1 MAAHFTT
8 ITATL
13 ITLAGFVLPASASQ
27 AKAPTLDD
35 AAGRYDID
43 GSSQINFKV
52 GQVGGGGG
60 ISGKFTKFSGTFQLD
75 SGDIGKSV
83 VEFSLFPETVQTGEP
98 RIESFLR
105 STAVFDTT
113 NYPKIIF
120 RSTKITRTG
129 EDTADIEGNLTAKGT
144 TRTEHF
150 DATLTK
156 WNKRIIG
163 FHIQGGVYRTRY
175 DMSVGIPIYSNI
187 VQFDMTVNGQK
198 H

>member
-1 MAAHFTT
+1 MSAQSTT
-8 ITATL
+8 ITAAVM
-13 ITLAGFVLPASASQ
+13 TLAGLLAHPSWSQ

-43 GSSQINFKV
+43 ASSQINFKV
-52 GQVGGGGG
+52 GQVGGGG
-60 ISGKFTKFSGTFQLD
+60 ISGKFTRFSGTFQLD
-75 SGDIGKSV
+75 RGDIEKSV
-83 VEFSLFPETVQTGEP
+83 VEFALYPETVQTGEP
-98 RIESFLR
+98 RIETFLR
-105 STAVFDTT
+105 STAVFDTAA
-113 NYPKIIF
+113 YPKITF

-129 EDTADIEGNLTAKGT
+129 EDTAEIEGNLTAKGT

-156 WNKRIIG
+156 WNRRVIG

-187 VQFDMTVNGQK
+187 VQFDMIVNGQK

>member
-1 MAAHFTT
+1 MSAHLPI

-13 ITLAGFVLPASASQ
+13 MTLAGLLAHPSSSE

-43 GSSQINFKV
+43 GSSQINFSV
-52 GQVGGGGG
+52 GQVGGGG
-60 ISGKFTKFSGTFQLD
+60 ISGKFGKFSGTFQLD
-75 SGDIGKSV
+75 GQDIRRSV
-83 VEFSLFPETVQTGEP
+83 VQFALFPETVQTGEP
-98 RIESFLR
+98 RIENFLR
-105 STAVFDTT
+105 STAVFDTA
-113 NYPKIIF
+113 NHPKIIF
-120 RSTKITRTG
+120 RSTKITQTG

-150 DATLTK
+150 EAKLTK
-156 WNKRIIG
+156 WNRSAIS

-187 VQFDMTVNGQK
+187 VQFDMIVNGQK

>member
-1 MAAHFTT
+1 MSAHSTI

-13 ITLAGFVLPASASQ
+13 MTLAGLVAHPALSQ

-52 GQVGGGGG
+52 GQVGGGG

-75 SGDIGKSV
+75 SSDIAKSV
-83 VEFSLFPETVQTGEP
+83 VEFALYPETVQTGEP

-105 STAVFDTT
+105 STAVFDTA
-113 NYPKIIF
+113 NYPKIVF

-129 EDTADIEGNLTAKGT
+129 EDTAQIEGNLTAKGT

-156 WNKRIIG
+156 WNRRVIG
-163 FHIQGGVYRTRY
+163 FHIMGGVYRTRY
-175 DMSVGIPIYSNI
+175 DMSVGIPIYSNV
-187 VQFDMTVNGQK
+187 VQFDMMVNGQK

>member
-1 MAAHFTT
+1 MSAHSMV
-8 ITATL
+8 ITAAL
-13 ITLAGFVLPASASQ
+13 MTLAGLVAHPALSQ

-52 GQVGGGGG
+52 GQVGGGG

-83 VEFSLFPETVQTGEP
+83 VEFSLYPETVQTGEP
-98 RIESFLR
+98 RIENFLR
-105 STAVFDTT
+105 STAVFDTAA
-113 NYPKIIF
+113 YPKIVF
-120 RSTKITRTG
+120 RSTRITRTG
-129 EDTADIEGNLTAKGT
+129 EDTAQIEGNLTAKGT

-156 WNKRIIG
+156 WNRRVIG
-163 FHIQGGVYRTRY
+163 FHIQGGVFRTRY

-187 VQFDMTVNGQK
+187 VEFDMMVNGQK

>member
-1 MAAHFTT
+1 MSVRLTTLTAAL
-8 ITATL
+8 TA
-13 ITLAGFVLPASASQ
+13 LAGFALQVSASE

-52 GQVGGGGG
+52 GQVGGGG

-75 SGDIGKSV
+75 RGDISKSV
-83 VEFSLFPETVQTGEP
+83 VEFALFPETVQTGEP
-98 RIESFLR
+98 RIENFLR
-105 STAVFDTT
+105 STAVFDTAS
-113 NYPKIIF
+113 YPKIVF

-129 EDTADIEGNLTAKGT
+129 ENTAEIEGNLTAKGT

-150 DATLTK
+150 EATLTE
-156 WNKRIIG
+156 WNRRVIG
-163 FHIQGGVYRTRY
+163 FRIQGGVYRTRY
-175 DMSVGIPIYSNI
+175 NMSVGIPIYSNV
-187 VQFDMTVNGQK
+187 VQFDMMVNGEK

>member
-1 MAAHFTT
+1 MSAHRMAL
-8 ITATL
+8 TATV
-13 ITLAGFVLPASASQ
+13 ITLAALAAQPSPSQ

-52 GQVGGGGG
+52 GQVGGGG
-60 ISGKFTKFSGTFQLD
+60 ISGTFTKFSGTFQLD
-75 SGDIGKSV
+75 RGDISKSL
-83 VEFSLFPETVQTGEP
+83 VEFALFPDTVQTGEP
-98 RIESFLR
+98 RIENFLR
-105 STAVFDTT
+105 STAVFDTA
-113 NYPKIIF
+113 NYPKIVF

-129 EDTADIEGNLTAKGT
+129 EDTAEIEGNLTAKGT

-156 WNKRIIG
+156 WNRRVIG

-175 DMSVGIPIYSNI
+175 NMAVGIPIYSNI
-187 VQFDMTVNGQK
+187 VQFDMMVNGQK

>member
-1 MAAHFTT
+1 MPVRLTT
-8 ITATL
+8 ITASL
-13 ITLAGFVLPASASQ
+13 MAVASFTAHPSLSQ

-52 GQVGGGGG
+52 GQVGGGG

-75 SGDIGKSV
+75 RGDIEKSV
-83 VEFSLFPETVQTGEP
+83 VEFALFPETVQTGEP
-98 RIESFLR
+98 RIENFLR
-105 STAVFDTT
+105 STAVFDTAS
-113 NYPKIIF
+113 YPKIVF

-129 EDTADIEGNLTAKGT
+129 EDTAQIEGNLTAKGT

-156 WNKRIIG
+156 WNRRVIG

-187 VQFDMTVNGQK
+187 VEFDMMVNGQK

>member
-1 MAAHFTT
+1 MPVRLTT
-8 ITATL
+8 ITASL
-13 ITLAGFVLPASASQ
+13 MAVASFTAHPSLSQ

-52 GQVGGGGG
+52 GQVGGGG

-75 SGDIGKSV
+75 RGDIEKSV
-83 VEFSLFPETVQTGEP
+83 VEFALFPETVQTGEP
-98 RIESFLR
+98 RIENFLR
-105 STAVFDTT
+105 STAVFDTAA
-113 NYPKIIF
+113 YPKIVF
-120 RSTKITRTG
+120 RSTRITRTG
-129 EDTADIEGNLTAKGT
+129 EDTAQIEGNLTAKGT

-156 WNKRIIG
+156 WNRRVIG
-163 FHIQGGVYRTRY
+163 FHIQGGVFRTRY

-187 VQFDMTVNGQK
+187 VEFDMMVNGQK

>member
-1 MAAHFTT
+1 MPVRLTT
-8 ITATL
+8 ITASL
-13 ITLAGFVLPASASQ
+13 MAVASFTAHPSLSQ

-52 GQVGGGGG
+52 GQVGGGG

-75 SGDIGKSV
+75 RGDIEKSV
-83 VEFSLFPETVQTGEP
+83 VEFALFPETVQTGEP
-98 RIESFLR
+98 RIENFLR
-105 STAVFDTT
+105 STAVFDTAS
-113 NYPKIIF
+113 YPKIVL

-129 EDTADIEGNLTAKGT
+129 EDTAQIEGNLTAKGT

-156 WNKRIIG
+156 WNRRVIG

-187 VQFDMTVNGQK
+187 VEFDMMVNGQK

>member
-1 MAAHFTT
+1 MPVRLTT
-8 ITATL
+8 ITASL
-13 ITLAGFVLPASASQ
+13 MAVASFTAHPSPSQ

-52 GQVGGGGG
+52 GQVGGGG

-75 SGDIGKSV
+75 RGDIEKSV
-83 VEFSLFPETVQTGEP
+83 VEFALFPETVQTGEP
-98 RIESFLR
+98 RIENFLR
-105 STAVFDTT
+105 STAVFDTAS
-113 NYPKIIF
+113 YPKIVF

-129 EDTADIEGNLTAKGT
+129 EDTAQIEGNLTAKGT

-156 WNKRIIG
+156 WNRRVIG

-187 VQFDMTVNGQK
+187 VEFDMMVNGQK